1 MTITLR
7 LDKGSELTFQ
17 ELDNN
22 FTDLNSRL
30 NVLETTDT
38 DNQTLTLNGT
48 TLSISNGN
56 SVDLGSV
63 SASVSIGDS
72 APTGPAAG
80 DLWWQSDVGRLRIYY
95 TDTGGSQWVDASP
108 TGAGG
113 SGSNVTV
120 SDGAPSTPVQGDLWW
135 ESDVG
140 KLRIYYNNVWV
151 DAAPSG
157 TGGSTSGDLSISSI
171 SALGDVDF
179 NGITLDGSNGQN
191 KVLAWD
197 EALQRFVPRGTAV
210 VTVSDVQPATPV
222 EGDLWWESDVGKLRI
237 YYNDGVQSQWVD
249 ANPAGTGVDQDDL
262 NVVTSRGSTTTNAIT
277 VGGVTSTDDIGITG
291 SLTASGT
298 ISSDT
303 SLRTQGNIEFEG
315 STNNAF
321 ETRLQVI
328 DPTQDNTITFQNASG
343 TVAFTSDITAGNYG
357 NNEVDAHLN
366 TSTATPGQILTWNGA
381 DYTWLV
387 NQPSL
392 ALQDLSNVDHTT
404 TPMDGQ
410 ILHWVVANGQ
420 FEFTTL
426 SSGATVS
433 VGDDA
438 PAGTPTQG
446 DLWWESDTGVLKVYY
461 SGAWIDAVPQ
471 STSGSSSSLING
483 DGHLVVENDDP
494 ELHLIST
501 DAAESYF
508 KLRKNFVTDAW
519 DIQID
524 GSNSVLGSFFSLTID
539 NVAFQEQ
546 SVVSSLA
553 STTFKDT
560 VTISPNDLTNGD
572 GSLQINSGF
581 LGEAKIVLNSN
592 DPKIGI
598 GTTTPAVSLDIATTD
613 AIQVPDGT
621 TAQRPGS
628 PAAGMFRYNTDTSGF
643 EGYNGTAW
651 GAISPGSGE
660 TLTLNGYAPSTDL
673 DFDENG
679 SIASSDSQAYAQF
692 AAGTARTDAAALG
705 SQALTAPWSPLTGST
720 YTNNKFGMYMI
731 KGNSNDALRDTVG
744 LSPLGHGDT
753 VIFGNVND
761 TGSEVQ
767 LTNGYGVSGN
777 VLHMNTTLEGAGVN
791 VHVDSGDLNGRL
803 QLLCGSTIF
812 APNTQSKIEMHP
824 DELTVEAP
832 TLILEAPAIDSTPQ
846 AVTHTVID
854 NTASAYSYASSGK
867 ADILKIDST
876 NSAEGVSMSGTLD
889 VTGTSTFTG
898 VTQHNLGLNV
908 SGGDQLF
915 ENHGIITKTV
925 TITNPTGVVAY
936 DLAQTYVFWND
947 QPVSDWTV
955 NLLNFGPAGNTI
967 DTWRTITLPIIQ
979 DSTPYIPIAFQ
990 INSLPLTILWEGGT
1004 PPTGTSNGVDV
1015 VTFRVGLPGGS
1026 FRVIG
1031 KLESYS

>member
-72 APTGPAAG
+72 APAGPAAG

-277 VGGVTSTDDIGITG
+277 VGGVTSTGDIGITG

-298 ISSDT
+298 ITSTGTISSDT
-303 SLRTQGNIEFEG
+303 SLRTQGDIEFEG
-315 STNNAF
+315 SVNNAF
-321 ETRLQVI
+321 ETRLQVEE
-328 DPTQDNTITFQNASG
+328 PTQDNTITFKNASG
-343 TVAFTSDITAGNYG
+343 TVAFTSDIVASNYG

-366 TSTATPGQILTWNGA
+366 TSTATPQQLLQWDGA
-381 DYTWLV
+381 DYAW
-387 NQPSL
+387 
-392 ALQDLSNVDHTT
+392 VDNT
-404 TPMDGQ
+404 
-410 ILHWVVANGQ
+410 
-420 FEFTTL
+420 
-426 SSGATVS
+426 SGATVS

-501 DAAESYF
+501 DADESYF
-508 KLRKNFVTDAW
+508 KLRKNFVGDAW

-524 GSNSVLGSFFSLTID
+524 GSNSASASIFSTTID
-539 NVAFQEQ
+539 GVVFQEQ
-546 SVVSSLA
+546 VVLASLA
-553 STTFKDT
+553 DTTFKDT
-560 VTISPNDLTNGD
+560 VTIEPNNLQTGN
-572 GSLQINSGF
+572 GSLQINSGISA
-581 LGEAKIVLNSN
+581 GEAKIVVNSN
-592 DPKIGI
+592 NPKIGI
-598 GTTTPAVSLDIATTD
+598 GTTSPAVSLDIATTD

-628 PAAGMFRYNTDTSGF
+628 PAAGMFRYNIDTSGF

-679 SIASSDSQAYAQF
+679 SIANSDSLAYSQF
-692 AAGTARTDAAALG
+692 AGGTARTEAAALG

-731 KGNSNDALRDTVG
+731 KGNANDALRDTVG
-744 LSPLGHGDT
+744 LSPLGHGDSI
-753 VIFGNVND
+753 IFGNVND

-767 LTNGYGVSGN
+767 LTNGYGIGGN
-777 VLHMNTTLEGAGVN
+777 VLHMNTTLDNAAIYA
-791 VHVDSGDLNGRL
+791 HVDSGNLDGRL
-803 QLLCGSTIF
+803 QLLCGSAFT
-812 APNTQSKIEMHP
+812 APNTQSKIDMRP

-876 NSAEGVSMSGTLD
+876 NSAEGVSMSGTLA

-908 SGGDQLF
+908 SGGDLLF
-915 ENHGIITKTV
+915 ENHGIVTKTV
-925 TITNPTGVVAY
+925 TITNPTGVVTY

-947 QPVSDWTV
+947 QPASDWTV

-979 DSTPYIPIAFQ
+979 DATPYIPIAFQ

-1015 VTFRVGLPGGS
+1015 VTFTVGLPGGS

>member
-22 FTDLNSRL
+22 FTDLNSHL

-72 APTGPAAG
+72 APITPEAG

-95 TDTGGSQWVDASP
+95 TDTVGSQWVDASP

-113 SGSNVTV
+113 GGSNVTV
-120 SDGAPSTPVQGDLWW
+120 SDDAPGTPVTGDLWW
-135 ESDVG
+135 ESDIG

-157 TGGSTSGDLSISSI
+157 TGGSAGGDLSISSI
-171 SALGDVDF
+171 SELSDVDF
-179 NGITLDGSNGQN
+179 NSITLDGSNGQN

-197 EALQRFVPRGTAV
+197 EALQSFVPRSTAV

-249 ANPAGTGVDQDDL
+249 ANPAGTGVDLDDL
-262 NVVTSRGSTTTNAIT
+262 NVVTSRGSTTTNTIT
-277 VGGVTSTDDIGITG
+277 VGGVVTDSVTST
-291 SLTASGT
+291 GT

-321 ETRLQVI
+321 ETRLQVV

-343 TVAFTSDITAGNYG
+343 TVAFLSDIVGGGGSSYTDSD
-357 NNEVDAHLN
+357 VDAHLN
-366 TSTATPGQILTWNGA
+366 TSTATPQQLLQWDGA
-381 DYTWLV
+381 DYAW
-387 NQPSL
+387 
-392 ALQDLSNVDHTT
+392 VDNT
-404 TPMDGQ
+404 
-410 ILHWVVANGQ
+410 
-420 FEFTTL
+420 
-426 SSGATVS
+426 SGATVS

-461 SGAWIDAVPQ
+461 GGAWIDAVPQ

-483 DGHLVVENDDP
+483 DGHLVVENADP

-501 DAAESYF
+501 DGDES
-508 KLRKNFVTDAW
+508 KLEIRQTSLTDFW
-519 DIQID
+519 DISVD
-524 GSNSVLGSFFSLTID
+524 SGNSTTSSALSFKVDNTTTSFMNASGTTIYNDLDIEGNDSLNDPASLSITSGLA
-539 NVAFQEQ
+539 N
-546 SVVSSLA
+546 STLTVSSG
-553 STTFKDT
+553 T
-560 VTISPNDLTNGD
+560 
-572 GSLQINSGF
+572 
-581 LGEAKIVLNSN
+581 GEAKLTVSSA

-598 GTTTPAVSLDIATTD
+598 GTTSPAVSLDIATTD

-628 PAAGMFRYNTDTSGF
+628 PAAGMFRYNIDTSGF

-679 SIASSDSQAYAQF
+679 SIATSDAQAYSQF
-692 AAGTARTDAAALG
+692 AGGTARTEAAALG

-720 YTNNKFGMYMI
+720 YTNNKFGMYII
-731 KGNSNDALRDTVG
+731 KGNADDALRDTVG
-744 LSPLGHGDT
+744 LSPLGHGDS

-767 LTNGYGVSGN
+767 LTNGYGISGN
-777 VLHMNTTLEGAGVN
+777 VLHMNTTLDNAGIN
-791 VHVDSGDLNGRL
+791 AHVDSGNLDGRL
-803 QLLCGSTIF
+803 QLLCGNAIF
-812 APNTQSKIEMHP
+812 APNTQSKIDMRP
-824 DELTVEAP
+824 DSLTVEAP

-876 NSAEGVSMSGTLD
+876 NSAEGVSMSGTLA

-908 SGGDQLF
+908 SGGDLLF
-915 ENHGIITKTV
+915 ENHGIVTKTV
-925 TITNPTGVVAY
+925 TITNPTGVVTY

-947 QPVSDWTV
+947 QPASDWTV

-979 DSTPYIPIAFQ
+979 DATPYIPIAFQ

-1015 VTFRVGLPGGS
+1015 VTFTVGLPGGS